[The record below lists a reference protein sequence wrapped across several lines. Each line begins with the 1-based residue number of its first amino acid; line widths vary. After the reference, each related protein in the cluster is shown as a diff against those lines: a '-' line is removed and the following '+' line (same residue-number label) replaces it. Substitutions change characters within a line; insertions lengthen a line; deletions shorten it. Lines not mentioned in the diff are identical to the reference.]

1 MVPSIRALKAVVAVL
16 LFASS
21 TDGFAPT
28 ISSSTALQSA
38 AVAARPA
45 ATALQPSRVRARSTS
60 AAIAASAASPVQQR
74 RLVSSRKSIGHKLST
89 QLYSRRVSTIADA
102 NNDMMQQLRE
112 GLPYLTAREVSELQ
126 RALAVALRVHTDAA
140 GTREAKK
147 RVEHSVRVCLILGEL
162 DMDVDALLATVLAGT
177 ITPAEGPLGYVTSH
191 IF

>member
-1 MVPSIRALKAVVAVL
+1 
-16 LFASS
+16 
-21 TDGFAPT
+21 
-28 ISSSTALQSA
+28 
-38 AVAARPA
+38 
-45 ATALQPSRVRARSTS
+45 
-60 AAIAASAASPVQQR
+60 
-74 RLVSSRKSIGHKLST
+74 VSS
-89 QLYSRRVSTIADA
+89 IADA

-112 GLPYLTAREVSELQ
+112 GLPYLTPREVSELQ

-191 IF
+191 IFKDILCLRPSKACAISAELCCGTRASTVSSFSY